1 MHRSPKSKDSLL
13 LIFSDIQ
20 RNISLLKNNLLVLLQ
35 LLQAAVAILNVPS
48 NLFGICFLGTIMKV
62 YKKGRKERSN
72 RDDSET

>member
-1 MHRSPKSKDSLL
+1 MYKLPKSKDSLL

-48 NLFGICFLGTIMKV
+48 NLLGICFLGTIMKV
-62 YKKGRKERSN
+62 YKK
-72 RDDSET
+72 